1 MVGIYVLIEYLIGI
15 SIQNFADFF
24 QNLQFHRTPFLT
36 KDILALIIPS
46 MRGLK
51 HLGVFRCPLIH
62 IGNTLELFEI
72 IKTDRP
78 IEKERQVNLE
88 FFPNFHIGPVR
99 SPGNIYFTGGYG
111 ATWDN
116 FNGRTDLAI
125 WGLVLKIM
133 RKARKYSIDV
143 FSKGTA
149 FRCWLEMSPCWRVG
163 ETLEIMEE
171 YLDKR
176 CNAMKMIAW
185 LDYRLYRG
193 DAFKI
198 TGEYR
203 QFETNAEG
211 TKW

>member
-1 MVGIYVLIEYLIGI
+1 M
-15 SIQNFADFF
+15 SMNNFADFF

-36 KDILALIIPS
+36 KEVLALIVPS
-46 MRGLK
+46 MRNLK

-62 IGNTLELFEI
+62 IGNTIQIMEI

-78 IEKERQVNLE
+78 IEKERQVNLD
-88 FFPNFHIGPVR
+88 FFPNFHFGPTR
-99 SPGNIYFTGGYG
+99 TSGNIYFTGGYG

-125 WGLVLKIM
+125 WGLVLRIM
-133 RKARKYSIDV
+133 RKTKEYGIDL
-143 FSKGTA
+143 FSKGTM
-149 FRCWLEMSPCWRVG
+149 FRKWLELSPCWRVKKA
-163 ETLEIMEE
+163 LKKMVQ
-171 YLDKR
+171 YLNGN
-176 CNAMKMIAW
+176 CNALEMISW
-185 LDYRLYRG
+185 LDYKLYRG
-193 DAFKI
+193 ETYKI

>member
-1 MVGIYVLIEYLIGI
+1 MN
-15 SIQNFADFF
+15 NFEDFF

-36 KDILALIIPS
+36 KEILALIIPS
-46 MRGLK
+46 MRNLK

-62 IGNTLELFEI
+62 IGNTLELLEI

-88 FFPNFHIGPVR
+88 FFPNFHIGPVKI
-99 SPGNIYFTGGYG
+99 PGTTYFTGEYG
-111 ATWDN
+111 VTWDN

-133 RKARKYSIDV
+133 RKSREYGIDLLG
-143 FSKGTA
+143 KGTA
-149 FRCWLEMSPCWRVG
+149 LRQWLEMSPCWRVG
-163 ETLEIMEE
+163 NTLDVIEE
-171 YLDKR
+171 YLDHK
-176 CNAMKMIAW
+176 CTAFEMIAW
-185 LDYRLYRG
+185 LDYKLYRG
-193 DAFKI
+193 QVFKI
-198 TGEYR
+198 TREYR